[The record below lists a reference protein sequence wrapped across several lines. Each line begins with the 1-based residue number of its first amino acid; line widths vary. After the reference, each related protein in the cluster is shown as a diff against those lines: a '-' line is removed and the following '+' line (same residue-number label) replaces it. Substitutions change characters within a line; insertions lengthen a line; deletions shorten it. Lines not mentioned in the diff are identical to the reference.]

1 MVWVGIIYGV
11 ALVVTGLFG
20 YFKSDGV
27 SVTALI
33 PAFLG
38 TPVLVLSLLSRNP
51 KFLKIG
57 MHINVLIALMGFI
70 ATAKDTI
77 GLISGNDFE
86 NPLAGYS
93 KYITCILSLIF
104 IILAVNSFIQARK
117 TKSLKNESSG

>member
-11 ALVVTGLFG
+11 ALMVTGLFG
-20 YFKSDGV
+20 YFKSDAV

-38 TPVLVLSLLSRNP
+38 TPVLIFSLLGRNP
-51 KFLKIG
+51 KFLKTG
-57 MHINVLIALMGFI
+57 MHINVLIALMGFL
-70 ATAKDTI
+70 ATAKDTV
-77 GLISGNDFE
+77 GLISGDDFE

-93 KYITCILSLIF
+93 KSITCVLSLIF
-104 IILAVNSFIQARK
+104 IILAVNSFIQVRK